1 MDEAGK
7 RLITKSE
14 VSVKQNPPDD
24 VEIVSTIKLISLE
37 KLFCYFSQ
45 D

>member
-14 VSVKQNPPDD
+14 GSVKQNTTDD
-24 VEIVSTIKLISLE
+24 VEIVSTI
-37 KLFCYFSQ
+37 
-45 D
+45 